1 MRPVHTTRRVLAA
14 TAAVLAARTV
24 IGSPRPANADHG
36 GTPVATPANHGAV
49 GGGTGAAY
57 ATIRNGGAESDR
69 LLDGATDVA
78 EVVEVHEAAA
88 GAGDVMTMRPLPDG
102 LEIPAGGEVT
112 LEPGGYHLM
121 LVGLREDLTPGKRF
135 DLTLRFERAGEV
147 TVPVDVRTRPSPA
160 SADDAPSP
168 VMAGDLTID
177 AVWSR
182 PAPALLP
189 SATPGA
195 TPTH

>member
-1 MRPVHTTRRVLAA
+1 MRATRPTRRTLAA
-14 TAAVLAARTV
+14 TAAVLAARTAF
-24 IGSPRPANADHG
+24 GSPRPVNADHG
-36 GTPVATPANHGAV
+36 GTPAATPTNRRAA

-69 LLDGATDVA
+69 LLGGTTDVA
-78 EVVEVHEAAA
+78 EAAEVHEAAA
-88 GAGDVMTMRPLPDG
+88 GAGDVMTMRPLTDG

-112 LEPGGYHLM
+112 LEPGAYHLM

-147 TVPVDVRTRPSPA
+147 TVPVEVRTRPTPA

-177 AVWSR
+177 TAWSR

-189 SATPGA
+189 DAAPGA